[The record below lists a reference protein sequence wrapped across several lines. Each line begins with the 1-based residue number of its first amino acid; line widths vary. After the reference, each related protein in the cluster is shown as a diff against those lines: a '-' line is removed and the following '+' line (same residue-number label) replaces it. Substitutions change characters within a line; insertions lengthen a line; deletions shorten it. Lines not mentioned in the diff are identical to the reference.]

1 MKVHQQKILLAMLLA
16 CLSSRAVAQ
25 RRDDPQRDSQ
35 IWPDVIATIKL
46 DEKLSLVLFGT
57 LRLGRDDSALVNKQI
72 GIGLNR
78 NLGRNLSAAVQY
90 RYIKNEPTP
99 NRLSTEHR
107 LHTDL
112 TPRKALKFGF
122 NVSDRNRIEWRNIN
136 DNVSWRYR
144 NRLQFER
151 PFSLGESKIT
161 PYISGESMYDT
172 RFHAWNRN
180 QLYIG
185 ARVPILKH
193 VTLDGFYMKQWDARA
208 LPGFLNVV
216 GTFCRL
222 EF

>member
-35 IWPDVIATIKL
+35 IWPDVIATVRL

-57 LRLGRDDSALVNKQI
+57 LRLGRDDSALVNQQI

-78 NLGRNLSAAVQY
+78 NLSKNLATAVQY

-99 NRLSTEHR
+99 NRLSIEHR
-107 LHTDL
+107 LYADL
-112 TPRKALKFGF
+112 TPRMALKFGF
-122 NVSDRNRIEWRNIN
+122 NVSDRNRIEWRNIS

-144 NRLQFER
+144 NRIQFDR
-151 PFSLGESKIT
+151 PFSLGERKIT
-161 PYISGESMYDT
+161 PYVSGESMYDT
-172 RFHAWNRN
+172 RFRTWNRN

-185 ARVPILKH
+185 ARVPIIKH